1 MGVRLLA
8 VGRLRD
14 PSLRGACDEYMS
26 RIRRYLPFVTDET
39 RDAGRKDAGAEV
51 GRRAEA
57 QALLRL
63 IGSSD
68 IVVALTR
75 VGEAVTSEGLAQ
87 RLEAWLADTRDV
99 CFVIGGAHG
108 LADSVLERADV
119 RLSLS
124 TFTLPHELAR
134 LVLLEQLYRACTIL
148 RGEPYHKG
156 RRQ

>member
-1 MGVRLLA
+1 MRVRLLA
-8 VGRLRD
+8 VGRVRD
-14 PSLRGACDEYMS
+14 PSLRRACDGYAS
-26 RIRRYLPFVTDET
+26 RIGRYLRFVADEA
-39 RDAGRKDAGAEV
+39 RDAGRQDADADAA
-51 GRRAEA
+51 RRSEA
-57 QALLRL
+57 RTLLRS

-87 RLEAWLADTRDV
+87 RLEGWQVAARDV
-99 CFVIGGAHG
+99 SFVLGGAHG
-108 LADSVLERADV
+108 LADPVLERADV

-124 TFTLPHELAR
+124 AFTLPHELAR

-156 RRQ
+156 RGR

>member
-1 MGVRLLA
+1 MRVRLLA
-8 VGRLRD
+8 VGRVRD
-14 PSLRGACDEYMS
+14 PSLRRACDGYAS
-26 RIRRYLPFVTDET
+26 RIGRYLRFVSDEA
-39 RDAGRKDAGAEV
+39 RDAGRPDTGADAARRSEGQTLARTIGA
-51 GRRAEA
+51 
-57 QALLRL
+57 
-63 IGSSD
+63 SD

-75 VGEAVTSEGLAQ
+75 VGETMTSEGLAQ
-87 RLEAWLADTRDV
+87 RLEGWQVAARDV
-99 CFVIGGAHG
+99 SFVIGGAHG

-156 RRQ
+156 KGR